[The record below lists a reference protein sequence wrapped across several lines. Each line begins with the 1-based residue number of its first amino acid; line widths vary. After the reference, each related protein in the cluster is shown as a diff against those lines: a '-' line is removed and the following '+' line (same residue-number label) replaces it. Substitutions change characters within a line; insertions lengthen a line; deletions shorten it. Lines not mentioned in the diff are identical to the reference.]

1 MRSILIALGLA
12 LQVYAKVSIGTCR
25 SDIKTVTWADF
36 STPSV
41 PAPYS
46 HNIGAIDE
54 GFTEMMELVKA
65 FGFSF
70 PIDPTCDDI
79 GKAYPYSEIA
89 AQ

>member
-46 HNIGAIDE
+46 HNIGAID
-54 GFTEMMELVKA
+54 
-65 FGFSF
+65 
-70 PIDPTCDDI
+70 
-79 GKAYPYSEIA
+79 
-89 AQ
+89 